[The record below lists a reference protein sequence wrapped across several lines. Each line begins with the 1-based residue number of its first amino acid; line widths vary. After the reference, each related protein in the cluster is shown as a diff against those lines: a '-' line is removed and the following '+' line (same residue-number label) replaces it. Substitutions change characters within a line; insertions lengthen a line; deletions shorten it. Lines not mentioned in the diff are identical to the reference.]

1 VAKNRPGSFV
11 CLGRVRPRRYRV
23 ELFED
28 LAQSFRQRE
37 AIDRIAEVHG
47 FEVVHFFF
55 LFYSIK

>member
-1 VAKNRPGSFV
+1 
-11 CLGRVRPRRYRV
+11 LGRVRPRRYRV

-47 FEVVHFFF
+47 FEVEHFFF